1 MRLGLPAN
9 VDHGEE
15 TDARS
20 GLVFNHMTRLMKN
33 AGFRAEQW
41 AGRYDF
47 HVEPINR
54 PVDSLILE
62 ATPADKGWMPYVAP
76 WHGGT
81 NARVLSILRDPGPKT
96 HKDGGSGMLCIEN
109 DDPTAAKQCEL
120 FLDKLDVRDVTPW
133 NAYPWYINKPPT
145 SRQVTEGAQ
154 VLERL
159 IALMPDLRVVLLQ
172 GGHAQEAWRKFL
184 RVAPRTVA
192 GRGLIAVPTF
202 HPGNQALQTSNPV
215 ERQQR
220 IARRIEAIDE
230 VVAVLNG

>member
-1 MRLGLPAN
+1 MK
-9 VDHGEE
+9 
-15 TDARS
+15 DA
-20 GLVFNHMTRLMKN
+20 T
-33 AGFRAEQW
+33 FREEQW
-41 AGRYDF
+41 RLRFDP

-54 PVDSLILE
+54 LVDSLIAE
-62 ATPADKGWMPYVAP
+62 GSSAGNGWMPYVAP

-81 NARVLSILRDPGPKT
+81 KARVLSILRDPGPKT

-120 FLDKLDVRDVTPW
+120 FMDKLDAFDVTPW

-145 SRQVTEGAQ
+145 SQQVTEGAQ

-184 RVAPRTVA
+184 RVAPGAVVR
-192 GRGLIAVPTF
+192 RGLITVPTF

-220 IARRIEAIDE
+220 IARRIEAIEE
-230 VVAVLNG
+230 VVAVLNS

>member
-1 MRLGLPAN
+1 
-9 VDHGEE
+9 
-15 TDARS
+15 
-20 GLVFNHMTRLMKN
+20 MTRDMKD
-33 AGFRAEQW
+33 ATFREEQW
-41 AGRYDF
+41 RRRFDP

-54 PVDSLILE
+54 LVDSLIAE
-62 ATPADKGWMPYVAP
+62 GVATAKGWMPYVAP
-76 WHGGT
+76 WHGGAK
-81 NARVLSILRDPGPKT
+81 ARVLSVLRDPGPKT
-96 HKDGGSGMLCIEN
+96 QKDGGSGMLCIEN

-120 FLDKLDVRDVTPW
+120 FMDKLGAFDVTPW

-184 RVAPRTVA
+184 RVAPGAAAR
-192 GRGLIAVPTF
+192 RGLIAVPTF

-220 IARRIEAIDE
+220 IARRIEAIDD
-230 VVAVLNG
+230 VVAVLNS